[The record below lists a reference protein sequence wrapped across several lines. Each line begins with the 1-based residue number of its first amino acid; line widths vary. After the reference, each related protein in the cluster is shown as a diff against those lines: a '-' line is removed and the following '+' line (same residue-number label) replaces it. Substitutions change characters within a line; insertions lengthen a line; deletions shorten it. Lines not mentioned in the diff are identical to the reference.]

1 MAIFKPA
8 LKDLGKLRTAPT
20 EGEVTIL
27 RYLAQILPN
36 DAMVYFQ
43 SKMDYAMPDVVIIR
57 PHHGVA
63 IIEVKDWNLDKY
75 KINRETGNWEVTR
88 DFINWHQIGSP
99 LEQVKCY
106 KDLFF
111 HIYSRELLC
120 RKMENNKIYG
130 LIVPI
135 IFFHGVTRRE
145 LEYFSSREKADWES
159 NYIYAISDE
168 DLENGTLKSLFARKK
183 LLGSKSYFFDD
194 ELYAIFN
201 RILSPSKHSL
211 LMESLRHIVWTDEQ
225 KRYCYSLHGKNIYD
239 SKKKKIRGVAGSGK
253 TTVMARRAVDAFL
266 KTGRTVVILTFNI
279 TLCHYIQ
286 DCINIFRPKG
296 VAKNNFIVMHFH
308 LFMKLYRNKHNILPK
323 YKNNIPKPEYE
334 IFTFDGP
341 VPEKFST
348 IYVDEVQDYKKDW
361 IDAIYQLLED
371 DGEIIFWGD
380 IEQNVY
386 HRAVVMEASQK
397 QLYTGVK
404 GAWNILHK
412 THRCTGKIADI
423 ARCFQMKFFPADNDN
438 KMEVFEG
445 DLFDNT
451 SISYHYFEQNVPND
465 ICRIILEAVREK
477 CIHYDDICIMSE
489 KISTLRHIE
498 QVLRNKTYPTET
510 TFETQEEYNTIRQIA
525 KNLKDMNEKLYL
537 LRRAA
542 KFQFYMER
550 GKIKLTTIHSFKGWG
565 INTEVLILTEPKPG
579 SGMNNELIY
588 TALTRAKQNLIV
600 INIGNSFYHS
610 FFMEPDILEIINR

>member
-8 LKDLGKLRTAPT
+8 LKELNKLRIAPT

-27 RYLAQILPN
+27 RYLAQVLPN

-43 SKMDYAMPDVVIIR
+43 SKMDQAMPDIVIIR

-63 IIEVKDWNLDKY
+63 IIEVKDWNLGNY
-75 KINRETGNWEVTR
+75 KINRATGNWEVALGFSR
-88 DFINWHQIGSP
+88 WNQIRSP
-99 LEQVKCY
+99 FEQVKYY

-111 HIYSRELLC
+111 NIYSRELLC
-120 RKMENNKIYG
+120 KKMANHKLYG

-135 IFFHGVTRRE
+135 VFFHGATRRE
-145 LEYFSSREKADWES
+145 VEYFCPREKED
-159 NYIYAISDE
+159 YIYAISDE
-168 DLENGTLKSLFARKK
+168 DLENGTLKSLFTKK
-183 LLGSKSYFFDD
+183 KILGSRSYFFDD

-201 RILSPSKHSL
+201 RILSPSKHSI
-211 LMESLRHIVWTDEQ
+211 LMESLRQIVWTDEQ
-225 KRYCYSLHGKNIYD
+225 KRYCYSLHGKNIN
-239 SKKKKIRGVAGSGK
+239 SPVKKKIRGVAGSGK
-253 TTVMARRAVDAFL
+253 TTVMARRAVDAFM
-266 KTGRTVVILTFNI
+266 KTGKTVVILTFNI

-296 VAKNNFIVMHFH
+296 VSKKNFIVMHFH
-308 LFMKLYRNKHNILPK
+308 LFMRLYRNKHNILPK
-323 YKNNIPKPEYE
+323 YKNNIHKPEYE
-334 IFTFDGP
+334 IFTFDEP

-348 IYVDEVQDYKKDW
+348 IYVDEVQDYEKDW
-361 IDAIYQLLED
+361 IDAIYQLLEEN
-371 DGEIIFWGD
+371 GEIIFWGD

-386 HRAVVMEASQK
+386 HRAVVMEASQR

-445 DLFDNT
+445 DLFDDT
-451 SISYHYFEQNVPND
+451 SISYHYFEETSDSD
-465 ICRIILEAVREK
+465 ICRIILQAVREK
-477 CIHYDDICIMSE
+477 CIHYDDICIMGE
-489 KISTLRHIE
+489 KISRLRYIE
-498 QVLRNKTYPTET
+498 QELRNKTYPTET

-525 KNLKDMNEKLYL
+525 KNQKDMEEKLYQ

-565 INTEVLILTEPKPG
+565 INTEVLIITESKPDTR
-579 SGMNNELIY
+579 MNNELIY
-588 TALTRAKQNLIV
+588 TALTRAKQNLII
-600 INIGNSFYHS
+600 INIGNSFCHS
-610 FFMEPDILEIINR
+610 FFMEPDVLEIINR